1 MPFGLTNAPS
11 TFQGLMNEIF
21 KPFLR
26 KFVLVFFDDILVYNK
41 TVEKHGDHLRMVIL
55 LFRKHQ
61 LYAKKSKCHF
71 GVNEIDYLGHFIS
84 EQGVRTNPS
93 KIEAMSKWPT
103 PSTIKSL
110 RGFLGLTGYYRKFIR
125 GYGVIAASLTALL
138 RKKNAFKWS
147 EDTTTTFQALKHAV
161 THPPVLRLLD
171 FAKPFTIECDASGI
185 GIWGCFDAGRPTH
198 CLYESRLE
206 KESLVFLYL

>member
-1 MPFGLTNAPS
+1 VQEEDIPKTAFRTHEGHYEFLVMPFGLTNAPS

-84 EQGVRTNPS
+84 EQGVWTNPS

-138 RKKNAFKWS
+138 RKKKKLLS
-147 EDTTTTFQALKHAV
+147 GVKILLQPSKLLSMRLH
-161 THPPVLRLLD
+161 THR
-171 FAKPFTIECDASGI
+171 C
-185 GIWGCFDAGRPTH
+185 
-198 CLYESRLE
+198 
-206 KESLVFLYL
+206 